1 MEKIL
6 KKKLGTGKFVNV
18 PIRRSKTMA
27 AIKGHGNVTTERR
40 LRMSLV
46 RKGIKGWELQPHGIT
61 GNPDFFFPVQQIA
74 IFVDGC
80 FWHGCPKCG
89 HVPKTNQ
96 AFWKEKI
103 MRTKQRD
110 KEMAV
115 RLEAEGTRVI
125 RFWEHEV
132 RDNIDSIVVTIKKL
146 LAYRK
151 YK

>member
-6 KKKLGTGKFVNV
+6 KKKLKAGKFVNV
-18 PIRRSKTMA
+18 PPKRSKAMA
-27 AIKGHGNVTTERR
+27 AIKGHGNITTELR
-40 LRMSLV
+40 LRLALV
-46 RKGIKGWELQPHGIT
+46 RKGIRGWKLQPRGIT
-61 GNPDFFFPVQQIA
+61 GSPDFFFPVQQIA

-115 RLEAEGTRVI
+115 KLESIGTRVI

-146 LAYRK
+146 LAYK
-151 YK
+151 KV